1 MAQVGC
7 PEFFSWGCTGRG
19 EGGIGRRGDW
29 WREGGEGSPCG
40 SFVEGSGVSI
50 RGSPGS
56 LVCGLH
62 PGSRRSC
69 FLSKLHKQCLAVVFL
84 FLFFEILKILF
95 IGFKCQNW
103 SSVAKVIR
111 SQSEIFSFSLSIGVH
126 FF

>member
-7 PEFFSWGCTGRG
+7 PEFFSRGCTGRG
-19 EGGIGRRGDW
+19 EEGIGRRGDW

-69 FLSKLHKQCLAVVFL
+69 FLSKLHKQCLAVVL
-84 FLFFEILKILF
+84 MP
-95 IGFKCQNW
+95 
-103 SSVAKVIR
+103 AKLYGYQV
-111 SQSEIFSFSLSIGVH
+111 G
-126 FF
+126 